1 MGTVVQTP
9 LTKYSALRDSNIM
22 KNELPSS
29 SSSAMKKEDSPIS
42 IKSEDNAIVDRLSL
56 KSESKKSNT
65 IDNLND
71 DQHLN
76 QNGNLTDNIDIERK
90 SDQISDSKSSPEK
103 EKLSS

>member
-22 KNELPSS
+22 RNESI
-29 SSSAMKKEDSPIS
+29 KKEDSPIS

-56 KSESKKSNT
+56 KSESKKSNP

-71 DQHLN
+71 DQHLK
-76 QNGNLTDNIDIERK
+76 QNGNLTDNIDERK
-90 SDQISDSKSSPEK
+90 SDKISDSKSSPEK